1 MAGGVCRIGERTG
14 HQSRTMSHHFNPK
27 EENKPAQTGHKKN
40 HDRKLHKD
48 WRLWLAVGLMLLAML
63 RYAL

>member
-1 MAGGVCRIGERTG
+1 
-14 HQSRTMSHHFNPK
+14 MSHHFNPK

-63 RYAL
+63 MYAL